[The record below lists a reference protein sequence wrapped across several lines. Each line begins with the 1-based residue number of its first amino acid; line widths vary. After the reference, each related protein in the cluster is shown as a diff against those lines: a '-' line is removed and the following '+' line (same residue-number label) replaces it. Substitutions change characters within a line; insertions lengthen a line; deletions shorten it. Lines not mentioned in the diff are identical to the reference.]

1 MRYGSV
7 CSGIEAA
14 TAAWHHMGWEA
25 AFFSEIEKFPCAV
38 LQHQYPDV
46 PLHGDF
52 TTIKENEYG
61 KIDLLV
67 GGTPCQ
73 SFSVAGLRGGLD
85 DDRGNLALEFC
96 RLAQR
101 EQPRWIVW
109 ENVPGVLSS
118 NGGRDFGS
126 ILGALEDLGYG
137 LAYRVLDA
145 QYFGVAQR
153 RRRVF
158 VVGYLGDWRPAAAV
172 LFERHSMSGHP
183 APSREKRQEATD
195 AAATGA
201 GGSGG
206 DGRARSAVDTF
217 ECGGIGS
224 YSASDN
230 SSPLLRT
237 GADLGPGCEALVA
250 STFSEDGTARTLTA
264 RYDSSPCV
272 DRGPDVVGTLTR
284 ASSAGGTITQQDVSA
299 GHIIVTDVPDVVGT
313 LRTKRP
319 GEGGV
324 QGDFDHIVPVISPAL
339 NTQSGSHHAPDTKA
353 YVAYHEV
360 AATLTNSRSATQ
372 CPNED
377 TTLVGFD
384 APDVV
389 GTLRAHHPGTAG
401 VQSDTDHIVAYAIQ
415 ERAVCE
421 NPDAGPDGIGVRADD
436 AAYTLEARSTPQAV
450 AFQPAIAWSEEL
462 TASVDLAGTI
472 QRGGSGGRHDGV
484 MVPTEIYQDSE
495 FGVQAYD
502 QAGTLRAGRIPAHQM
517 TLQQSTVR
525 RLTPVECERL
535 QGFPDNFTAI
545 PWRKKDAD
553 QCPDGPRYKALGNSM
568 AVPVMRWIGER
579 IQMVEDM
586 KK

>member
-1 MRYGSV
+1 MTLRYGSV

-38 LQHQYPDV
+38 LEHHYPDV

-73 SFSVAGLRGGLD
+73 SFSIAGLRGGLD
-85 DDRGNLALEFC
+85 DNRGNLALEFC

-118 NGGRDFGS
+118 SGGRDFGS

-183 APSREKRQEATD
+183 APSRQARQEAATE
-195 AAATGA
+195 AATGT

-206 DGRARSAVDTF
+206 DGGTR
-217 ECGGIGS
+217 
-224 YSASDN
+224 
-230 SSPLLRT
+230 P
-237 GADLGPGCEALVA
+237 DLAGP
-250 STFSEDGTARTLTA
+250 LTA
-264 RYDSSPCV
+264 GMHKGPRGTEAVESGHVVAFSSNMST
-272 DRGPDVVGTLTR
+272 PDCQTDGSTPTLKLGGHGGGNPPAVAYSIMPMNSGKDYKARETDI
-284 ASSAGGTITQQDVSA
+284 SQPLMAGG
-299 GHIIVTDVPDVVGT
+299 PVG
-313 LRTKRP
+313 
-319 GEGGV
+319 GNQG
-324 QGDFDHIVPVISPAL
+324 GDFIITPFDTTQITSPHNYSNPQVGDPCHPLAA
-339 NTQSGSHHAPDTKA
+339 GAHPPA
-353 YVAYHEV
+353 VAFNHEATHEV
-360 AATLTNSRSATQ
+360 A
-372 CPNED
+372 
-377 TTLVGFD
+377 
-384 APDVV
+384 
-389 GTLRAHHPGTAG
+389 GTFKACA
-401 VQSDTDHIVAYAIQ
+401 
-415 ERAVCE
+415 
-421 NPDAGPDGIGVRADD
+421 
-436 AAYTLEARSTPQAV
+436 
-450 AFQPAIAWSEEL
+450 
-462 TASVDLAGTI
+462 
-472 QRGGSGGRHDGV
+472 GSGGWSNSIDHAAAGY
-484 MVPTEIYQDSE
+484 MALTPPT
-495 FGVQAYD
+495 
-502 QAGTLRAGRIPAHQM
+502 
-517 TLQQSTVR
+517 STVR

-545 PWRKKDAD
+545 PWRKKGAED
-553 QCPDGPRYKALGNSM
+553 CPDGPRYKALGNSM

-579 IQMVEDM
+579 IRLVDDFVSII
-586 KK
+586 

>member
-1 MRYGSV
+1 LEPIEMTFRYGSV

-25 AFFSEIEKFPCAV
+25 AFFSEIEKFPRAV
-38 LQHQYPDV
+38 LEHHYPDV

-73 SFSVAGLRGGLD
+73 SFSIAGLRGGLD

-183 APSREKRQEATD
+183 APSRQARQEA
-195 AAATGA
+195 AGAVATGT

-206 DGRARSAVDTF
+206 DGRER
-217 ECGGIGS
+217 
-224 YSASDN
+224 
-230 SSPLLRT
+230 P
-237 GADLGPGCEALVA
+237 DLAGP
-250 STFSEDGTARTLTA
+250 LTA
-264 RYDSSPCV
+264 GMHKGPRGTEAVESGHVVAFQSNESHSSGVNIEVAP
-272 DRGPDVVGTLTR
+272 
-284 ASSAGGTITQQDVSA
+284 
-299 GHIIVTDVPDVVGT
+299 T
-313 LRTKRP
+313 LRV
-319 GEGGV
+319 GSGGK
-324 QGDFDHIVPVISPAL
+324 
-339 NTQSGSHHAPDTKA
+339 SG
-353 YVAYHEV
+353 
-360 AATLTNSRSATQ
+360 
-372 CPNED
+372 
-377 TTLVGFD
+377 
-384 APDVV
+384 
-389 GTLRAHHPGTAG
+389 
-401 VQSDTDHIVAYAIQ
+401 
-415 ERAVCE
+415 
-421 NPDAGPDGIGVRADD
+421 NPP
-436 AAYTLEARSTPQAV
+436 AV
-450 AFQPAIAWSEEL
+450 AFQPTADCL
-462 TASVDLAGTI
+462 TAAYGTKWN
-472 QRGGSGGRHDGV
+472 GNASATNGSLFA
-484 MVPTEIYQDSE
+484 Q
-495 FGVQAYD
+495 
-502 QAGTLRAGRIPAHQM
+502 
-517 TLQQSTVR
+517 QQSTVR

-545 PWRKKDAD
+545 PWRKKGAED
-553 QCPDGPRYKALGNSM
+553 CPDGPRYKALGNSM

-579 IQMVEDM
+579 IRLVDDYISII
-586 KK
+586 

>member
-38 LQHQYPDV
+38 LEHRYPDV

-61 KIDLLV
+61 TIDLLV

-73 SFSVAGLRGGLD
+73 SFSIAGMRGGLD

-101 EQPRWIVW
+101 EKPRWIVW

-118 NGGRDFGS
+118 SGGRDFGS

-137 LAYRVLDA
+137 IAYRVLDA

-195 AAATGA
+195 TAATGT
-201 GGSGG
+201 GDSSGN
-206 DGRARSAVDTF
+206 GRGHSNLDTF

-224 YSASDN
+224 YSSSDN

-237 GADLGPGCEALVA
+237 GADLGPGCEALIA
-250 STFSEDGTARTLTA
+250 STFNEDGTARTLTA
-264 RYDSSPCV
+264 RYDGSPCV
-272 DRGPDVVGTLTR
+272 DRG
-284 ASSAGGTITQQDVSA
+284 
-299 GHIIVTDVPDVVGT
+299 
-313 LRTKRP
+313 
-319 GEGGV
+319 
-324 QGDFDHIVPVISPAL
+324 
-339 NTQSGSHHAPDTKA
+339 
-353 YVAYHEV
+353 
-360 AATLTNSRSATQ
+360 
-372 CPNED
+372 
-377 TTLVGFD
+377 
-384 APDVV
+384 PDVV

-401 VQSDTDHIVAYAIQ
+401 VQSDTDHIIAVDTILGNSQLEWPAEIAPTLNAAFSDKQGLENQHINGGAGWFVPTVAFTARDYGADATENLAPTMRSLAQGADGHQSGSHGLAVAYPINTQ
-415 ERAVCE
+415 LGLR
-421 NPDAGPDGIGVRADD
+421 GPDTSNTSREGLGLGNEADP
-436 AAYTLEARSTPQAV
+436 AYTLQAGHSHAV
-450 AFQPAIAWSEEL
+450 AYEPAIGWSEEL
-462 TASVDLAGTI
+462 TASVDLAGTL
-472 QRGGSGGRHDGV
+472 QRGGSGGRHEGV
-484 MVPTEIYQDSE
+484 MEPT
-495 FGVQAYD
+495 
-502 QAGTLRAGRIPAHQM
+502 
-517 TLQQSTVR
+517 STVR

-545 PWRKKDAD
+545 PWRKKGAED
-553 QCPDGPRYKALGNSM
+553 CPDGPRYKALGNSM

-579 IQMVEDM
+579 IQMIEDM

>member
-1 MRYGSV
+1 MTFRYGSV

-38 LQHQYPDV
+38 LEHHYPDV

-73 SFSVAGLRGGLD
+73 SFSIAGLRGGLD

-183 APSREKRQEATD
+183 APSRQARQEA
-195 AAATGA
+195 AGAVATGT

-206 DGRARSAVDTF
+206 DGRER
-217 ECGGIGS
+217 
-224 YSASDN
+224 
-230 SSPLLRT
+230 P
-237 GADLGPGCEALVA
+237 DLAGP
-250 STFSEDGTARTLTA
+250 LTA
-264 RYDSSPCV
+264 GMHKGP
-272 DRGPDVVGTLTR
+272 RGTEAVESGHVVAYSITPMNSGKDYKARETDISQPLM
-284 ASSAGGTITQQDVSA
+284 AGG
-299 GHIIVTDVPDVVGT
+299 PVG
-313 LRTKRP
+313 
-319 GEGGV
+319 GNQG
-324 QGDFDHIVPVISPAL
+324 GDFILQQGVAHTEPAF
-339 NTQSGSHHAPDTKA
+339 TDTYNGA
-353 YVAYHEV
+353 VTGEV
-360 AATLTNSRSATQ
+360 AATLGAKSGDGLS
-372 CPNED
+372 
-377 TTLVGFD
+377 
-384 APDVV
+384 
-389 GTLRAHHPGTAG
+389 
-401 VQSDTDHIVAYAIQ
+401 S
-415 ERAVCE
+415 
-421 NPDAGPDGIGVRADD
+421 GPS
-436 AAYTLEARSTPQAV
+436 L
-450 AFQPAIAWSEEL
+450 
-462 TASVDLAGTI
+462 
-472 QRGGSGGRHDGV
+472 
-484 MVPTEIYQDSE
+484 
-495 FGVQAYD
+495 
-502 QAGTLRAGRIPAHQM
+502 
-517 TLQQSTVR
+517 LQGSTVR

-545 PWRKKDAD
+545 PWRKKGAED
-553 QCPDGPRYKALGNSM
+553 CPDGPRYKALGNSM

-579 IQMVEDM
+579 IRLVDDYISII
-586 KK
+586 

>member
-1 MRYGSV
+1 MTFRYGSV

-25 AFFSEIEKFPCAV
+25 AFFSEIEKFPRAV
-38 LQHQYPDV
+38 LEHHYPDV

-73 SFSVAGLRGGLD
+73 SFSIAGLRGGLD

-183 APSREKRQEATD
+183 APSRQARQEA
-195 AAATGA
+195 AGAVATGT

-206 DGRARSAVDTF
+206 DGRER
-217 ECGGIGS
+217 
-224 YSASDN
+224 
-230 SSPLLRT
+230 P
-237 GADLGPGCEALVA
+237 DLAGP
-250 STFSEDGTARTLTA
+250 LTA
-264 RYDSSPCV
+264 GMHKGP
-272 DRGPDVVGTLTR
+272 RGTEAVESGHVVAYSIMPMNSGKDYKARETDISQPLM
-284 ASSAGGTITQQDVSA
+284 AGG
-299 GHIIVTDVPDVVGT
+299 PVG
-313 LRTKRP
+313 
-319 GEGGV
+319 GNQG
-324 QGDFDHIVPVISPAL
+324 GDFVL
-339 NTQSGSHHAPDTKA
+339 Q
-353 YVAYHEV
+353 
-360 AATLTNSRSATQ
+360 
-372 CPNED
+372 
-377 TTLVGFD
+377 
-384 APDVV
+384 
-389 GTLRAHHPGTAG
+389 
-401 VQSDTDHIVAYAIQ
+401 
-415 ERAVCE
+415 
-421 NPDAGPDGIGVRADD
+421 
-436 AAYTLEARSTPQAV
+436 PQAV
-450 AFQPAIAWSEEL
+450 AFQPTADCL
-462 TASVDLAGTI
+462 TAAYGTKWN
-472 QRGGSGGRHDGV
+472 GNASATNGSLFA
-484 MVPTEIYQDSE
+484 Q
-495 FGVQAYD
+495 
-502 QAGTLRAGRIPAHQM
+502 
-517 TLQQSTVR
+517 QQSTVR

-545 PWRKKDAD
+545 PWRKKGAED
-553 QCPDGPRYKALGNSM
+553 CPDGPRYKALGNSM

-579 IQMVEDM
+579 IRLVDDYISII
-586 KK
+586 

>member
-61 KIDLLV
+61 TINLLV

-183 APSREKRQEATD
+183 APSREKRQEVAGTI
-195 AAATGA
+195 ARSSFSGGA
-201 GGSGG
+201 GGRP
-206 DGRARSAVDTF
+206 DGAAGNHF
-217 ECGGIGS
+217 
-224 YSASDN
+224 
-230 SSPLLRT
+230 
-237 GADLGPGCEALVA
+237 VA
-250 STFSEDGTARTLTA
+250 AKCLTA
-264 RYDSSPCV
+264 R
-272 DRGPDVVGTLTR
+272 G
-284 ASSAGGTITQQDVSA
+284 AGGGNLDPETANFVICEDYAAHAFKVR
-299 GHIIVTDVPDVVGT
+299 GGC
-313 LRTKRP
+313 
-319 GEGGV
+319 EGG
-324 QGDFDHIVPVISPAL
+324 GKGYL
-339 NTQSGSHHAPDTKA
+339 GSD
-353 YVAYHEV
+353 EV
-360 AATLTNSRSATQ
+360 AFTISTHQDQHIFSEPAA
-372 CPNED
+372 
-377 TTLVGFD
+377 
-384 APDVV
+384 A
-389 GTLRAHHPGTAG
+389 AH
-401 VQSDTDHIVAYAIQ
+401 
-415 ERAVCE
+415 E
-421 NPDAGPDGIGVRADD
+421 
-436 AAYTLEARSTPQAV
+436 
-450 AFQPAIAWSEEL
+450 AFQPTADCL
-462 TASVDLAGTI
+462 TAAYGTKWN
-472 QRGGSGGRHDGV
+472 GNASATNGSLFA
-484 MVPTEIYQDSE
+484 Q
-495 FGVQAYD
+495 
-502 QAGTLRAGRIPAHQM
+502 
-517 TLQQSTVR
+517 QQSTVR

-545 PWRKKDAD
+545 PWRKKGAED
-553 QCPDGPRYKALGNSM
+553 CPDGPRYKALGNSM

-586 KK
+586 MK

>member
-14 TAAWHHMGWEA
+14 TAAWHHMGWEP

-38 LQHQYPDV
+38 LEHHYPDV

-183 APSREKRQEATD
+183 APSRQARQEAAG
-195 AAATGA
+195 AAAAGA
-201 GGSGG
+201 GGRGG
-206 DGRARSAVDTF
+206 DGRER
-217 ECGGIGS
+217 
-224 YSASDN
+224 
-230 SSPLLRT
+230 P
-237 GADLGPGCEALVA
+237 DLAGP
-250 STFSEDGTARTLTA
+250 LTA
-264 RYDSSPCV
+264 GMHKGP
-272 DRGPDVVGTLTR
+272 RGTEAVESGHVVTVGTLSCNTGPR
-284 ASSAGGTITQQDVSA
+284 GHDAGNFACNQAVDA
-299 GHIIVTDVPDVVGT
+299 GHLIVSDEPDVAGT
-313 LRTKRP
+313 LRTPRP

-339 NTQSGSHHAPDTKA
+339 NTQSGSRHAPDTKA
-353 YVAYHEV
+353 YVANIYGGNKRKDRPEGGFYVKEEPTSKTLDAASGLNPTCSQGGTIVVPQAYSIMPMNSGKDYKARETDISQPLMAGGPVGGNQDQHIFSEATHEV
-360 AATLTNSRSATQ
+360 A
-372 CPNED
+372 
-377 TTLVGFD
+377 
-384 APDVV
+384 
-389 GTLRAHHPGTAG
+389 GTFKACA
-401 VQSDTDHIVAYAIQ
+401 
-415 ERAVCE
+415 
-421 NPDAGPDGIGVRADD
+421 
-436 AAYTLEARSTPQAV
+436 
-450 AFQPAIAWSEEL
+450 
-462 TASVDLAGTI
+462 
-472 QRGGSGGRHDGV
+472 GSGGWSNSIDH
-484 MVPTEIYQDSE
+484 
-495 FGVQAYD
+495 AA
-502 QAGTLRAGRIPAHQM
+502 AGYMALAPA
-517 TLQQSTVR
+517 STVR

-545 PWRKKDAD
+545 PWRKKGAED
-553 QCPDGPRYKALGNSM
+553 CPDGPRYKALGNSM

-579 IQMVEDM
+579 INLIDNLVSVL
-586 KK
+586 